1 MCPIHAAQKNLA
13 TLLIVDDEDGVLHA
27 IRQTLENLDY
37 RIVATTDAH
46 YALQLLENDSS
57 IDLLITDLFMPAM
70 DGATLL
76 DRSRQFRPD
85 LRCVLTTGA
94 ASEQQLRRWRARGE
108 VIVSKPWLDD
118 ELVDAVRKALVR
130 RPGDWRR

>member
-1 MCPIHAAQKNLA
+1 MCPVPAAPKNIA
-13 TLLIVDDEDGVLHA
+13 TVLVVDDEDGVLHA
-27 IRQTLENLDY
+27 IRHTLKHLDC

-46 YALQLLENDSS
+46 HALQIIENDGS

-76 DRSRQFRPD
+76 DKSRRIRPN
-85 LRCVLTTGA
+85 LRVVLTTGA

-108 VIVSKPWLDD
+108 LIVSKPWLDD
-118 ELVDAVRKALVR
+118 ELVDAVRKALIR
-130 RPGDWRR
+130 RPGYWRR

>member
-1 MCPIHAAQKNLA
+1 MCPIPVAQKNLA
-13 TLLIVDDEDGVLHA
+13 TVLVVDDEDGVLHA
-27 IRQTLENLDY
+27 IRHTLENLDY

-46 YALQLLENDSS
+46 YALQILENDSS

-76 DRSRQFRPD
+76 DRSRRIRPN
-85 LRCVLTTGA
+85 LRVVLTSGI

-108 VIVSKPWLDD
+108 VIVPKPWFDE

-130 RPGDWRR
+130 APGYGRR

>member
-1 MCPIHAAQKNLA
+1 MCPIPAAQKNLA
-13 TLLIVDDEDGVLHA
+13 TLLVVDDEDGVLHA
-27 IRQTLENLDY
+27 IRHTLKDLDY

-46 YALQLLENDSS
+46 YALQVLESDSS

-76 DRSRQFRPD
+76 DRSRRIRPN
-85 LRCVLTTGA
+85 LRVVLTSGV

-108 VIVSKPWLDD
+108 VIVPKPWFAE
-118 ELVDAVRKALVR
+118 ELVDAVRKALMR
-130 RPGDWRR
+130 RIGHGR